1 MEVRDV
7 FICHAGPDKSAYVR
21 PFVESLRD
29 HGITYWFDEAEIR
42 WGASIIS
49 KVNDGLKRS
58 RFVIV
63 FLSPNFL
70 QRNFP
75 EAELNNALSREIKT
89 GSVVVLPILIAS
101 DTEVFEKY
109 PLLSSKLYIHWNE
122 GVSVITE
129 RLLALLERSYKTN
142 WSWIYPAGH
151 IGQVWFRICPS
162 PDHRAMEHEC
172 TLRWGPWQYDINVE
186 FDTPSISLI
195 HSKSHD
201 GQPVPISLLV
211 TPAAYVTFGTNDPPD
226 RNVLDINHG
235 WQNV

>member
-101 DTEVFEKY
+101 DTEVFEK
-109 PLLSSKLYIHWNE
+109 
-122 GVSVITE
+122 
-129 RLLALLERSYKTN
+129 SYKTN

-235 WQNV
+235 WQNVE